1 MREIIIP
8 GRGIFTE
15 VKIEAKKHRP
25 IYLLFEG
32 KIDKERLC
40 FFENREIQEIV
51 YDIFVKTKEKP
62 PFLALIVAGKMTS
75 LASGFYDK
83 DEYKSKA
90 LLLVADQIAKSF
102 CSYRDE
108 PFQIR

>member
-8 GRGIFTE
+8 GKGIFTE

-51 YDIFVKTKEKP
+51 YDNFVKTKESP

-75 LASGFYDK
+75 LASDFYDK

-90 LLLVADQIAKSF
+90 LLLTADQIAKSF
-102 CSYRDE
+102 CSHRDE